1 MSLRLYKID
10 QIPAARDLAFFFLFV
25 RDLGASGVVSAA
37 QPHAVDKEN
46 LDEIARHFEAYRQDL
61 VGFLRSRVSGP
72 EQAEDLLQQV
82 FLRLMQ
88 RADWSEIRNP
98 EAYLR
103 TTARHV
109 LADFYRSQS
118 ARDQGIVL
126 EYQEFRDAD
135 ETWSPGDSLRTRE
148 FMNRLASVLES
159 LSPQV
164 RNAFVLSRVYGYTY
178 AEIGRALSISP
189 RTVEK
194 HVAKG
199 LAWCFERLSDA
210 GTDQN
215 AVAGTV
221 ERD

>member
-1 MSLRLYKID
+1 MSDRLYNID
-10 QIPAARDLAFFFLFV
+10 QTPAAREMALFFVLL
-25 RDLGASGVVSAA
+25 RDLGTDEMVPAA
-37 QPHAVDKEN
+37 QQRAVDKN
-46 LDEIARHFEAYRQDL
+46 SLDEVAEHFEDYRRDIL
-61 VGFLRSRVSGP
+61 GFLRSRVRGP

-88 RADWSEIRNP
+88 RSDWSEIRNP

-109 LADFYRSQS
+109 LADFYRSQN

-126 EYQEFRDAD
+126 EFQEFRHAD
-135 ETWSPGDSLRTRE
+135 ETWSPSDSLQSRE
-148 FMNRLASVLES
+148 FFDRLASVLGS
-159 LSPQV
+159 LSPKV
-164 RNAFVLSRVYGYTY
+164 RKAFVLSRVYGYTY

-199 LAWCFERLSDA
+199 LAWCFEHLSDTGDDRSTA
-210 GTDQN
+210 HSDEI
-215 AVAGTV
+215 V
-221 ERD
+221 

>member
-1 MSLRLYKID
+1 MSFRLYSID
-10 QIPAARDLAFFFLFV
+10 QTPAARDLALVFV
-25 RDLGASGVVSAA
+25 LLRDFRADELVAAA
-37 QPHAVDKEN
+37 QHLAVDKES
-46 LDEIARHFEAYRQDL
+46 LDELAEHFEAYQQYIL
-61 VGFLRSRVSGP
+61 GFLRSRVSGP

-109 LADFYRSQS
+109 LTDFYRSQN

-126 EYQEFRDAD
+126 EYQEFRHAD
-135 ETWSPGDSLRTRE
+135 ETWSPGDSLRSGE
-148 FMNRLASVLES
+148 FFDRLAGVLDS
-159 LSPQV
+159 LSPNV
-164 RNAFVLSRVYGYTY
+164 RKAFVLSRVYGYTY
-178 AEIGRALSISP
+178 AEIGQALSISP

-199 LAWCFERLSDA
+199 LAWCFERFSD
-210 GTDQN
+210 TDDDRN
-215 AVAGTV
+215 RVNGPV
-221 ERD
+221 E

>member
-10 QIPAARDLAFFFLFV
+10 QIPAARELALFLVFV
-25 RDLGASGVVSAA
+25 RDVGTGDMVSAA
-37 QPHAVDKEN
+37 QRQYVDKDR
-46 LDEIARHFEAYRQDL
+46 LDEIAEHFKSYRQDIL
-61 VGFLRSRVSGP
+61 GFLRSRVSGP

-88 RADWSEIRNP
+88 RADWSEIHNP

-118 ARDQGIVL
+118 ARDQGVIL

-135 ETWSPGDSLRTRE
+135 ETWSPGDSLRSRE
-148 FMNRLASVLES
+148 FINKLASVLES

-164 RNAFVLSRVYGYTY
+164 RNSFVLSRVYGYTY
-178 AEIGRALSISP
+178 AEIGRTLSISP

-199 LAWCFERLSDA
+199 LAWCFEHLSDA
-210 GTDQN
+210 GNDRD
-215 AVAGTV
+215 AVGDSV
-221 ERD
+221 E

>member
-1 MSLRLYKID
+1 MLVSPYRIS
-10 QIPAARDLAFFFLFV
+10 QTPADLEMVVVLV
-25 RDLGASGVVSAA
+25 LLRDLGTDEMVALR
-37 QPHAVDKEN
+37 QHLAVDKDS
-46 LDEIARHFEAYRQDL
+46 LDEVAKHFESYRQEIL
-61 VGFLRSRVSGP
+61 GFLRGRVRVP

-88 RADWSEIRNP
+88 RSDWSELRNP

-109 LADFYRSQS
+109 LTDFYRSQN

-126 EYQEFRDAD
+126 EYQDFRHAD
-135 ETWSPGDSLRTRE
+135 ETWSPGDAVQSGQFFE
-148 FMNRLASVLES
+148 RLAGVLDS

-178 AEIGRALSISP
+178 AEIGQALSISP

-199 LAWCFERLSDA
+199 LAKCFERLSDTGDDRSTA
-210 GTDQN
+210 LPN
-215 AVAGTV
+215 
-221 ERD
+221 ENR

>member
-1 MSLRLYKID
+1 MALVFVLLSELRTD
-10 QIPAARDLAFFFLFV
+10 DFVAAARYLDVDNDSLAAVAEHF
-25 RDLGASGVVSAA
+25 RDHHRDIL
-37 QPHAVDKEN
+37 
-46 LDEIARHFEAYRQDL
+46 
-61 VGFLRSRVSGP
+61 GFLRSRVRMP

-82 FLRLMQ
+82 FLKVMQ
-88 RADWSEIRNP
+88 RSDWSELRNP

-109 LADFYRSQS
+109 LADFYRSQN

-126 EYQEFRDAD
+126 EYQEFRHAD
-135 ETWSPGDSLRTRE
+135 ETWSPGGSLRSRE
-148 FMNRLASVLES
+148 FFDRLAAMLES

-164 RNAFVLSRVYGYTY
+164 RKAFVLSRVYGYTY

-199 LAWCFERLSDA
+199 LAWCFEYLSDA
-210 GTDQN
+210 GDD
-215 AVAGTV
+215 
-221 ERD
+221 RDTASGSAE